1 MDGSAKSQRGIH
13 EEVLEKSQCDVYAH
27 VSKKSLPDVQ
37 MNILYQGKLA
47 WGYCSYFREESAWCS
62 RGCSREVCLMF

>member
-13 EEVLEKSQCDVYAH
+13 AELLEKSQCDVYAH

-37 MNILYQGKLA
+37 LNIL
-47 WGYCSYFREESAWCS
+47 
-62 RGCSREVCLMF
+62 